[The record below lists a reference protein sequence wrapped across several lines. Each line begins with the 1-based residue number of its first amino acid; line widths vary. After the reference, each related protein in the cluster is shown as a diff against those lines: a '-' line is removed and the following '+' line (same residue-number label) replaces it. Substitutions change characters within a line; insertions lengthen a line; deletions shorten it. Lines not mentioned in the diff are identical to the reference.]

1 MTVNGLLQVGATSL
15 QPASIGIPAVF
26 FAFDRARLYSYPALR
41 RAPGPMS
48 SPKPQLDQLRQQID
62 GLDDRIHD
70 LLIERSAMIE
80 QIIAAKG
87 DGQPKL
93 RPGREA
99 EIARRIVGRHQGQFP
114 APSLVRIWREIINAF
129 TCMQGPLSIGL
140 SGAADDRRIRELARD
155 HFGGTPDRVV
165 VEDTAAA
172 LRAAIAGDV
181 TLAVLPWGERA
192 GLWLGDMLDATGS
205 GLQICF
211 GLPFVR
217 TNAGVGTAAV
227 AVGRV
232 ESEPTGSDRSLLA
245 IGDPRIGD
253 RETIMDAARLSGL
266 DPMACFRV
274 DGAPSGLWV
283 LKTAGRLDADAPDRL
298 GAALGG
304 DSRIVALGAYA
315 APIILSS
322 EE

>member
-1 MTVNGLLQVGATSL
+1 MSPRNTQL
-15 QPASIGIPAVF
+15 
-26 FAFDRARLYSYPALR
+26 DELR
-41 RAPGPMS
+41 R
-48 SPKPQLDQLRQQID
+48 QID

-99 EIARRIVGRHQGQFP
+99 EIARRIVGRHQGHFP
-114 APSLVRIWREIINAF
+114 APSLVRIWREVINAF
-129 TCMQGPLSIGL
+129 TCMQGPFSIGL

-155 HFGGTPDRVV
+155 HFGGTPERVV
-165 VEDTAAA
+165 VEDIAAA
-172 LRAAIAGDV
+172 LRAAIDGEV
-181 TLAVLPWGERA
+181 TLAVLPWGKRA

-217 TNAGVGTAAV
+217 ANAGVGTAAV

-232 ESEPTGSDRSLLA
+232 ESEPTESDRSLLA

-253 RETIMDAARLSGL
+253 RETITAAARQAEL

-274 DGAPSGLWV
+274 DGTPGAFWV
-283 LKTAGRLDADAPDRL
+283 LKTAGRLGADAPDRL

-304 DSRIVALGAYA
+304 GSRIVPLGAYA

-322 EE
+322 EA